1 MLDVCKIIYHIKF
14 ILFLILFFYTTNAF
28 SSEWITEWKYIC
40 KETHKVGI
48 KDLPGGE
55 VSIINAR
62 DLNEFI
68 FEKKVLDKYTEI
80 ISIDGRNFGN
90 NLMES
95 LTCEKGGLSIVCKDF
110 SLLRTFAFT
119 GDYFSHSLSEP
130 RISSSQKI
138 PSISFSSIG
147 KCNKY

>member
-1 MLDVCKIIYHIKF
+1 MFDVYKIIYQIKF
-14 ILFLILFFYTTNAF
+14 ILFLILFFYTTKAF

-40 KETHKVGI
+40 EETHKVGI

-68 FEKKVLDKYTEI
+68 FEKKVYDKYTEI
-80 ISIDGRNFGN
+80 ISIDGKNFGN

-119 GDYFSHSLSEP
+119 GDYFSHSLSIP
-130 RISSSQKI
+130 RVSSSQLLQ
-138 PSISFSSIG
+138 SISYTSIG
-147 KCNKY
+147 KCYKL